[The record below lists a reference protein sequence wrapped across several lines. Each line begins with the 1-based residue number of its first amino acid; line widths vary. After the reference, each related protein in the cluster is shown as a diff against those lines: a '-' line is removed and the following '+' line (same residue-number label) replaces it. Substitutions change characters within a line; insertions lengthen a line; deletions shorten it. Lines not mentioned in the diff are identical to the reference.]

1 MDESRVA
8 AVPELQTPEVSVA
21 DSPGSTSFFVALQHV
36 ISTLN
41 RIRGAETRES
51 LRVLHGPLT
60 ASAGGGVQVDF
71 MLVVGARP
79 VQHTLVVRRV
89 VDGEQATF
97 ACAVTPKAAGLEQG
111 LVAACRDARSLFD
124 AVEFCLA
131 HLHTEQ
137 QRVSVP
143 GLDRWDAKEF
153 AARLSEHDLALSL
166 LRAAL
171 VGNRTATVLRPMPA
185 VGPAFKLSAADRRK
199 GRDLDADL
207 KLLVSAPFTDPLC
220 AHRRKLCQETAFAGL
235 PALQSAFGGSGTDS
249 LQHVAPTTLAAHLAS
264 DRFGADPS
272 APLPVLCEESLRLLR
287 WCARSPVTFQRIP
300 VAKNLVRPASSA
312 KAP

>member
-1 MDESRVA
+1 MDESKVA
-8 AVPELQTPEVSVA
+8 AVPELQTPEVSIA
-21 DSPGSTSFFVALQHV
+21 DSFASSTSFFVPLQHV

-41 RIRGAETRES
+41 RIRGGETRES

-71 MLVVGARP
+71 MFVVGARP

-97 ACAVTPKAAGLEQG
+97 ACAVTPQAAGLEQG

-185 VGPAFKLSAADRRK
+185 VGPAFKQSAADRRK

-207 KLLVSAPFTDPLC
+207 KLLVRAPYLLTSMLTV
-220 AHRRKLCQETAFAGL
+220 ANSVRKLRSLGCQRCSPRLVAQVLTTSSRWRRPHL
-235 PALQSAFGGSGTDS
+235 QLTSLLTDLVQIPALD
-249 LQHVAPTTLAAHLAS
+249 
-264 DRFGADPS
+264 
-272 APLPVLCEESLRLLR
+272 
-287 WCARSPVTFQRIP
+287 
-300 VAKNLVRPASSA
+300 
-312 KAP
+312 